1 MLSLLLFAFCLFF
14 LSAVWSIFLISVE
27 YRSFHA
33 RVCVCACVSVCV
45 RAYVC
50 LRECVRTYVSV
61 CVCVCAC
68 ACVRACVRACVCV
81 HVRVCVCVRACAR
94 ARAMCVYIHACV
106 RACFLHCDLTGK
118 HKRLKALTGMSEGGH
133 SRKEADAHQN
143 GPSRPH
149 LFPRRRTKLDEN
161 QSYS

>member
-1 MLSLLLFAFCLFF
+1 MMFVFVC
-14 LSAVWSIFLISVE
+14 VCV
-27 YRSFHA
+27 
-33 RVCVCACVSVCV
+33 RVCVCACVCV
-45 RAYVC
+45 RA
-50 LRECVRTYVSV
+50 CVH
-61 CVCVCAC
+61 
-68 ACVRACVRACVCV
+68 ACVRACVRAC
-81 HVRVCVCVRACAR
+81 

-133 SRKEADAHQN
+133 SRIEEADAHQD